1 MRIHSVSLPALFAA
15 TTALLF
21 APPTPARAQVD
32 SAGVPYF
39 ISQSFLGF
47 DPEGDGTTTSPANDL
62 YDSNA
67 GPRSTFLNFSGN
79 VDGAG
84 VSANASSL
92 YNGFFSARNAVSLT
106 VSNVQDAASTL
117 NALQGSHT
125 SVQFFTPGALAER
138 SVFTWR
144 VTGTESATLGQ
155 TEGTLNFLA
164 GRYGGQPFINALFL
178 NSNPTMTWTGPGTY
192 TYNLPLLLDQ
202 PIDLFYLSLA
212 RYRVSK
218 AEAQTVLGGTYTG
231 TSNYASTYE
240 LVGVAL
246 FDGSGNP
253 INNWTMTDLSTGQT
267 VFNQN
272 GRVEG
277 QAVIPEPGTL
287 ALLAPGLLP
296 LVGMVRRRRRA

>member
-1 MRIHSVSLPALFAA
+1 MRIRSVPFPVLVAVAAAPLFAA
-15 TTALLF
+15 P
-21 APPTPARAQVD
+21 APTRAQVD
-32 SAGVPYF
+32 PAGVPYF
-39 ISQSFLGF
+39 ISQAFLGF
-47 DPEGDGTTTSPANDL
+47 DPEGDGTFTSPANDL

-67 GPRSTFLNFSGN
+67 GPRSTFLNFSDN
-79 VDGAG
+79 VRGAG

-92 YNGFFSARNAVSLT
+92 YNGFFSARNFVSLT
-106 VSNVQDAASTL
+106 VSNAQNEAATL
-117 NALQGSHT
+117 NGLQGSHT
-125 SVQFFTPGALAER
+125 SVEFFTPSALAAR

-164 GRYGGQPFINALFL
+164 GRYGGQPFVNALFL
-178 NSNPTMTWTGPGTY
+178 NGNPTMTWSGPGTY

-240 LVGVAL
+240 LAGIEL
-246 FDGSGNP
+246 FDANDNR
-253 INNWTMTDLSTGQT
+253 IDNWTMTDLSTGQT

-272 GRVEG
+272 GRVGG
-277 QAVIPEPGTL
+277 QQVIPEPGTL
-287 ALLAPGLLP
+287 ALLASGVLP
-296 LVGMVRRRRRA
+296 LLGLVARRRRG